1 MNHLFQQ
8 ATLLAFLLP
17 TFAAAQ
23 DQATTMARLS
33 QKADVVVRA
42 TVTSSVHPTAQ
53 LHQLT
58 LQPNQVLKG
67 QLGASFTLTEPAGKC
82 CGRSLFA
89 LAVGDT
95 RILFLKR
102 LGPTLHTLG
111 GGRGVLAVTPDLLTH
126 VQALLAAPTTNATGH
141 LLAASVN
148 HAEPRIADDA
158 ALALATLPNLSLT
171 PMERS
176 AVVSSLLQS
185 VQRGW
190 TRTAALADVAARLGD
205 ASMVDSVMPV
215 YLEATREDQALL
227 LRNALTRCPPQLV
240 ADRMSTF
247 VGNTRRSNL
256 RAAALLTELPAATAQ
271 AAMTNLLQR
280 PNHPQVQMHLC
291 EGLLAAGV
299 TSASLSPMVPQAVLK
314 LAIARQNRRPTF
326 RNIQPLR

>member
-1 MNHLFQQ
+1 MMHLTRK
-8 ATLLAFLLP
+8 ASLLAFLLP
-17 TFAAAQ
+17 TIAAAQ
-23 DQATTMARLS
+23 DQASTIARLC
-33 QKADVVVRA
+33 QKADVIVRA
-42 TVTSSVHPTAQ
+42 TVQSSAHPTAQ

-67 QLGASFTLTEPAGKC
+67 QIGVSFTLTEPAGKC

-89 LAVGDT
+89 LTVGDT

-102 LGPTLHTLG
+102 LGPTVHTLG
-111 GGRGVLAVTPDLLTH
+111 GGRGVLAVTPDILSH

-148 HAEPRIADDA
+148 HVEPRIADDA

-171 PMERS
+171 PLERS
-176 AVVSSLLQS
+176 AIVSSLLQS

-190 TRTAALADVAARLGD
+190 TRTAALADVAVRLGD
-205 ASMVDSVMPV
+205 ANMVDSVMPV
-215 YLEATREDQALL
+215 YLEAVREDQALL
-227 LRNALTRCPPQLV
+227 LRNALKRCPTQLV
-240 ADRMSTF
+240 AERMPAF
-247 VGNTRRSNL
+247 VGNSRRSNL
-256 RAAALLTELPAATAQ
+256 RAAALLTELPPATAL

-299 TSASLSPMVPQAVLK
+299 TSASLSPMVPSAVLQ

>member
-1 MNHLFQQ
+1 MNYRTQK
-8 ATLLAFLLP
+8 AILLAFLLP
-17 TFAAAQ
+17 TLAVAQ
-23 DQATTMARLS
+23 DQASTMTRLC
-33 QKADVVVRA
+33 QKADVIVRA
-42 TVTSSVHPTAQ
+42 TVTSSVHPTAL

-58 LQPNQVLKG
+58 LQSNQVLKG
-67 QLGASFTLTEPAGKC
+67 QVGASFTLTEPAGKC

-89 LAVGDT
+89 LSVGET

-111 GGRGVLAVTPDLLTH
+111 GGRGVLAATPNLLTH
-126 VQALLAAPTTNATGH
+126 VQALLAAPTTNATAH
-141 LLAASVN
+141 LLAACVN
-148 HAEPRIADDA
+148 HVEPRIADDA

-171 PMERS
+171 TLERS
-176 AVVSSLLQS
+176 AIASSLLQS

-205 ASMVDSVMPV
+205 ANMIDSIMPI

-227 LRNALTRCPPQLV
+227 LRKALKRCPTQLV
-240 ADRMSTF
+240 AERMPVF
-247 VGNTRRSNL
+247 VGSTRRSNL
-256 RAAALLTELPAATAQ
+256 RAAALMTELPAAAAR

-299 TSASLSPMVPQAVLK
+299 SAASLSPMVPQAVLQ
-314 LAIARQNRRPTF
+314 LAVARQNRRPTF
-326 RNIQPLR
+326 RNVQPLR

>member
-1 MNHLFQQ
+1 MNHLIQK
-8 ATLLAFLLP
+8 ATLFAFLLP

-42 TVTSSVHPTAQ
+42 TVTSSVHPTPQ

-67 QLGASFTLTEPAGKC
+67 QLGASFRLTEPAGKC

-89 LAVGDT
+89 LAVGET

-102 LGPTLHTLG
+102 VGPTLHTLG

-126 VQALLAAPTTNATGH
+126 VQALLAAPTTNATAH

-148 HAEPRIADDA
+148 HVEPRIADDA

-171 PMERS
+171 PIERS
-176 AVVSSLLQS
+176 AIVSSLLQS

-205 ASMVDSVMPV
+205 ASMVDSVMPI

-227 LRNALTRCPPQLV
+227 LRKALTRCPPQVV
-240 ADRMSTF
+240 ADRMPAF

-299 TSASLSPMVPQAVLK
+299 TSASLSPMVPPAVLQ